1 MSFPN
6 ERTYSFDAN
15 NVLSDNAAAY
25 TASGYL
31 QAGGADG
38 IVDFGGNQGVTI
50 TLPSIDDVSSIT
62 PQQPRIDAVL
72 IVDVTAIDIASGNE
86 TYQLDLMVSNDP
98 AFAAGNVVCAGGVQ
112 MGKGTSLRGAVA
124 QKDSV
129 TGRYE
134 LMFSNNIAGAIYQY
148 AKAYLT
154 AGGTTP
160 SVSITSYISVLPEP

>member
-1 MSFPN
+1 MAFPN
-6 ERTYSFDAN
+6 LRTYVFDAN
-15 NVLSDNAAAY
+15 NVLSDNSSAY

-38 IVDFGGNQGVTI
+38 VVDFGGNQGITV
-50 TLPSIDDVSSIT
+50 TLPAIDDVSSIT

-72 IVDVTAIDIASGNE
+72 VVDVTAIDIASGNE

-98 AFAAGNVVCAGGVQ
+98 NFAAANVVCAGGIQ
-112 MGKGTSLRGAVA
+112 MGKGASLRGAVA

-129 TGRYE
+129 IGSYE
-134 LMFSNNIAGAIYQY
+134 LMFTNNIAGAIYQY
-148 AKAYLT
+148 AKVYLT

-160 SVSITSYISVLPEP
+160 SINISSYVSVLPVA